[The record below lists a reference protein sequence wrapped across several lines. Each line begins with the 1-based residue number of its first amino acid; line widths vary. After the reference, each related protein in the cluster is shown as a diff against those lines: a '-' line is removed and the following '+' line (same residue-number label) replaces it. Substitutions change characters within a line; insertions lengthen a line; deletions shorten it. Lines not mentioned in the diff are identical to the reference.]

1 MLQLMQEIKQ
11 MRESGQA
18 LSDEERRKKAEE
30 MIIKLS
36 QYMQLDDGEFENE
49 DEEDG

>member
-1 MLQLMQEIKQ
+1 MLQLMQEIKHI
-11 MRESGQA
+11 RENGQS

-36 QYMQLDDGEFENE
+36 
-49 DEEDG
+49 